1 MKAYRAALALNPH
14 QDNVRQALER
24 LEKDAEGVEI

>member
-1 MKAYRAALALNPH
+1 LNPH

-24 LEKDAEGVEI
+24 LEQDAEGVEI